1 MGESSAPIDMKLLR
15 RLDRFDEFIRKS
27 QGLNKQGVLDYDDL
41 CLFPSVQL
49 PEGLFP
55 ESLEGDALDWYSNLK
70 LEDVKTWI
78 DLSNA
83 FVRQYEYNCELAPTR
98 TTLEG
103 TKRKPSED
111 HKTYAKRWRKVA
123 AKLKAAG
130 KIGMVP
136 PPTYPYGMPAWYNP
150 QAVCTY
156 HSGAP
161 GHSTLDCKALKHKI
175 QDMVESGEIIVR
187 RRETQG
193 PNVNRNPL
201 PDHVNTIGVI
211 MDDTEYMEQVKV
223 LAREAEVF
231 GVTDQPFVIELPFE
245 EDNKPFVLDLT
256 PAENEALEPVV
267 IEFPKQEPVLSLQQV
282 PWNYDEPDVQIG
294 EKSIAKKE
302 VSVVTRSGK
311 IASPFEA
318 ASPIRANNSEP
329 PVKPTITEKEALDFL
344 KRLQRSEYNV
354 VEKLSKSPAQIT
366 MLDLLFSS
374 DVHRDALIDILTRA
388 QIPRDISVDN
398 FSNVVGSVLFNKQ
411 IAFSD
416 DELPTEGIGHNRAL
430 YITVRCNGK
439 MLPKVLID
447 NGSALNICPWSTLE
461 KLGLQDIK
469 LRPSG
474 TIVRGFDGAQREPI
488 GEADLVIEM
497 GLAQFQIT
505 CQVMNFPSIYN
516 ILLGRPWIHKSGA
529 VPSSLHQLLKFVVND
544 KLITIFAEEDCLV
557 ITDSGVKEEGSQSV
571 TMSPHSTSDIVSVSW
586 ITTEEQTLSKASV
599 MMAREMIRGGYKF
612 DKGLGR
618 ELQGILKPVK
628 IVEKRD
634 TFGLGFRPTAKD
646 FKEMKERKRAEKEG
660 RQGVLDIPPLRY
672 TFPRPAEVIMSEINP
687 VDGIEASLA
696 QLFVGATFE
705 DIVPGE
711 AEFPDI
717 PEGSILNW
725 TAESLPVR
733 KEFRESD
740 NEEVSDSFAK
750 DLEQYEE
757 KPKPNLEE
765 TEKINIGTEDEVK
778 EVQISIHLNKSQ
790 KKEMLEFL
798 TMFQDVFAWSYDD
811 MTGISTDVVVH
822 RLPTDPSF
830 PPVKQKPRKFKP
842 DISLKI
848 KEQIEKQLQT
858 NIIIVSHYPIWLSN
872 PVPVPKKSGEV
883 RVCVDYRDLNK
894 ASPKDD
900 FPLPN
905 IHILLDNTAGHEIE
919 SFCDCFAG
927 YHQILMAEE
936 DREKTAFIT
945 PWGTFCYRVMPF
957 GLKNAGATYQRT
969 MTTLFHDMIHREMEV
984 YVDDII
990 IKSKRTE
997 DHLDDLR
1004 KLFERLRKYNLKLNP
1019 AKCAFGAPAGKLLG
1033 FIVSKRG
1040 IEIDPAKIKAIREMP
1055 VPKTQKDVKSFLG
1068 KINFIGRF
1076 IAQLTATCE
1085 PLFKLLRKNVPLYWN
1100 EECQQAFDKIKDYLL
1115 HPPVLVPPKPGRPL
1129 IMYLSVLD
1137 GAVGCV
1143 LGQHDDSGR
1152 KEQAIYYLSKKF
1164 TQYEANYSFIEKS
1177 CCALAWAA
1185 QKLRHYLLSHTTY
1198 LISRSD
1204 PLKYLL
1210 EKPMLTGR
1218 LAKWQ
1223 IVLSEF
1229 DIVFTSQ
1236 KAVKGQAIADH
1247 LAENPRDDDYQPLHT
1262 YFPDEKILFV
1272 GATDDI
1278 SEQCPEWRLFFDG
1291 ASNSLGA
1298 GIGAVL
1304 VSPEGK
1310 HYPAAAKLQFP
1321 CTNNMAEYEACIF
1334 GLKMALEMEIKEL
1347 VAFSDSDLLVHQTL
1361 KQWITKDSK
1370 ILPYH
1375 CSLLT
1380 LAKQFQNLEFR
1391 HLPRARNAFADALAT
1406 LASMIQ
1412 YPDELKIEP
1421 IQIQFQ
1427 DKPAHC
1433 WAVDKSPDSIPW
1445 FNDIKEFLKTGSYP
1459 LHAGIKDKSFLR
1471 RMASKFFLNGEVL
1484 YKRTSDLN
1492 LLRCVD
1498 EDEAQYMMKEVH
1510 SGVCG
1515 PHMNGHLLAKKIMR
1529 TGYFWLTM
1537 EHDCI
1542 DFVRRCI
1549 KCQMHGDIIR
1559 APPTELHSM
1568 TAPWPCSMWGMDV
1581 IGTIDPPASNGHR
1594 FILVA
1599 IEYFTK
1605 WVEAESFKHVTK
1617 KVVANFL
1624 RDHIICRFGVPE
1636 TLITDNAK
1644 NLNNDMVDGL
1654 CEQFKIRHRN
1664 SAIYRPQMNGAV
1676 EAANKNLKK
1685 IIRKM
1690 TERHRDW
1697 DEKLPY
1703 ALMAYRTSIRT
1714 STGATPYSL
1723 MYGMEAVLPAEVEI
1737 PSLRILMEAKLE
1749 EADWIKQRHEQ
1760 LTSIDERRFN
1770 AICHGQCYQKRV
1782 ARAYNKKVHRR
1793 AFEEGDKVLKR
1804 ILSMQDEAKGK
1815 FAPNW
1820 QGPFIVQKVLPGGAL
1835 ILAEMDGRAFPQ
1847 PINSDMCKKFFI

>member
-231 GVTDQPFVIELPFE
+231 GVTDQPFVIELPFG
-245 EDNKPFVLDLT
+245 EDESPFILDLT

-733 KEFRESD
+733 KEFR
-740 NEEVSDSFAK
+740 
-750 DLEQYEE
+750 
-757 KPKPNLEE
+757 
-765 TEKINIGTEDEVK
+765 
-778 EVQISIHLNKSQ
+778 
-790 KKEMLEFL
+790 
-798 TMFQDVFAWSYDD
+798 
-811 MTGISTDVVVH
+811 
-822 RLPTDPSF
+822 
-830 PPVKQKPRKFKP
+830 
-842 DISLKI
+842 
-848 KEQIEKQLQT
+848 
-858 NIIIVSHYPIWLSN
+858 
-872 PVPVPKKSGEV
+872 
-883 RVCVDYRDLNK
+883 
-894 ASPKDD
+894 
-900 FPLPN
+900 
-905 IHILLDNTAGHEIE
+905 
-919 SFCDCFAG
+919 
-927 YHQILMAEE
+927 
-936 DREKTAFIT
+936 
-945 PWGTFCYRVMPF
+945 
-957 GLKNAGATYQRT
+957 
-969 MTTLFHDMIHREMEV
+969 
-984 YVDDII
+984 
-990 IKSKRTE
+990 
-997 DHLDDLR
+997 
-1004 KLFERLRKYNLKLNP
+1004 
-1019 AKCAFGAPAGKLLG
+1019 
-1033 FIVSKRG
+1033 
-1040 IEIDPAKIKAIREMP
+1040 
-1055 VPKTQKDVKSFLG
+1055 
-1068 KINFIGRF
+1068 
-1076 IAQLTATCE
+1076 
-1085 PLFKLLRKNVPLYWN
+1085 
-1100 EECQQAFDKIKDYLL
+1100 
-1115 HPPVLVPPKPGRPL
+1115 
-1129 IMYLSVLD
+1129 
-1137 GAVGCV
+1137 
-1143 LGQHDDSGR
+1143 
-1152 KEQAIYYLSKKF
+1152 
-1164 TQYEANYSFIEKS
+1164 
-1177 CCALAWAA
+1177 
-1185 QKLRHYLLSHTTY
+1185 
-1198 LISRSD
+1198 
-1204 PLKYLL
+1204 
-1210 EKPMLTGR
+1210 
-1218 LAKWQ
+1218 
-1223 IVLSEF
+1223 
-1229 DIVFTSQ
+1229 
-1236 KAVKGQAIADH
+1236 
-1247 LAENPRDDDYQPLHT
+1247 
-1262 YFPDEKILFV
+1262 
-1272 GATDDI
+1272 
-1278 SEQCPEWRLFFDG
+1278 
-1291 ASNSLGA
+1291 
-1298 GIGAVL
+1298 
-1304 VSPEGK
+1304 
-1310 HYPAAAKLQFP
+1310 
-1321 CTNNMAEYEACIF
+1321 
-1334 GLKMALEMEIKEL
+1334 
-1347 VAFSDSDLLVHQTL
+1347 
-1361 KQWITKDSK
+1361 
-1370 ILPYH
+1370 
-1375 CSLLT
+1375 
-1380 LAKQFQNLEFR
+1380 
-1391 HLPRARNAFADALAT
+1391 
-1406 LASMIQ
+1406 
-1412 YPDELKIEP
+1412 
-1421 IQIQFQ
+1421 
-1427 DKPAHC
+1427 
-1433 WAVDKSPDSIPW
+1433 
-1445 FNDIKEFLKTGSYP
+1445 
-1459 LHAGIKDKSFLR
+1459 
-1471 RMASKFFLNGEVL
+1471 
-1484 YKRTSDLN
+1484 
-1492 LLRCVD
+1492 
-1498 EDEAQYMMKEVH
+1498 
-1510 SGVCG
+1510 
-1515 PHMNGHLLAKKIMR
+1515 
-1529 TGYFWLTM
+1529 
-1537 EHDCI
+1537 
-1542 DFVRRCI
+1542 
-1549 KCQMHGDIIR
+1549 
-1559 APPTELHSM
+1559 
-1568 TAPWPCSMWGMDV
+1568 
-1581 IGTIDPPASNGHR
+1581 
-1594 FILVA
+1594 
-1599 IEYFTK
+1599 
-1605 WVEAESFKHVTK
+1605 
-1617 KVVANFL
+1617 
-1624 RDHIICRFGVPE
+1624 
-1636 TLITDNAK
+1636 
-1644 NLNNDMVDGL
+1644 
-1654 CEQFKIRHRN
+1654 
-1664 SAIYRPQMNGAV
+1664 
-1676 EAANKNLKK
+1676 
-1685 IIRKM
+1685 
-1690 TERHRDW
+1690 
-1697 DEKLPY
+1697 
-1703 ALMAYRTSIRT
+1703 
-1714 STGATPYSL
+1714 
-1723 MYGMEAVLPAEVEI
+1723 
-1737 PSLRILMEAKLE
+1737 
-1749 EADWIKQRHEQ
+1749 
-1760 LTSIDERRFN
+1760 
-1770 AICHGQCYQKRV
+1770 
-1782 ARAYNKKVHRR
+1782 
-1793 AFEEGDKVLKR
+1793 
-1804 ILSMQDEAKGK
+1804 
-1815 FAPNW
+1815 
-1820 QGPFIVQKVLPGGAL
+1820 
-1835 ILAEMDGRAFPQ
+1835 
-1847 PINSDMCKKFFI
+1847 